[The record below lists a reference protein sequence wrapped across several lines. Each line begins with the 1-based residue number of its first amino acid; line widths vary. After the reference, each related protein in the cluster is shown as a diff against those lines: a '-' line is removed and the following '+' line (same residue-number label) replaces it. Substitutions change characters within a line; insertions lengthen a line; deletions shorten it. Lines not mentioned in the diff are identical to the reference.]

1 VDKIKNA
8 NERKKEL
15 NQWFGTVLA
24 TMERDVLGKG
34 VPNLQ
39 KLDLFTAAERARE
52 FGMKVVPV
60 GEDPS
65 YPNIAPGLIVSQN
78 PMPGTLVQVESKDPE
93 QRPQIHVVLSRRP

>member
-8 NERKKEL
+8 NERKDQL

-24 TMERDVLGKG
+24 TMERNVLGKG

-52 FGMKVVPV
+52 FGMKVIPV
-60 GEDPS
+60 GEDAS

-78 PMPGTLVQVESKDPE
+78 PMPGTLVESKDSNGKPE
-93 QRPQIHVVLSRRP
+93 IHVVLSRRP